1 MPAQATAAGSASASL
16 AAQSSLAAGFYAAQA
31 LLAAIAI
38 RDVIQI
44 WQQLNLR
51 DVRSSWPAL
60 RTALAALIR
69 DRYGMSVTQAA
80 QYYGQARWAAG
91 VRGVA
96 PVVIPDTMPEP
107 LITAT
112 LDSTGST
119 ATRERVSQELPRHRW
134 AHLSCH
140 GDQALAQ
147 PLQGGLLL
155 YDGMISFDDLIARRH
170 HGEYAFLSACKT
182 ATGGLSLA
190 DEAITIASA
199 LHYTGYRHVIATSW
213 TVPDSKASE
222 LANSVYAFLTPDG
235 VFSPGR
241 TALALHHA
249 VRSLRDAYSAT
260 PSVWMS
266 FTHTGP

>member
-112 LDSTGST
+112 LDSTGPWSLLGRIKQGQTVTEASDNT
-119 ATRERVSQELPRHRW
+119 AVTMSGAASRLIQNGARQVVLQSVAADAKAVGWMRVTSSNPCAFCAMLSGRGFTYRTEASAGFE
-134 AHLSCH
+134 AHNHCQCVASPAFSKEDADAMKDNDLARQWK
-140 GDQALAQ
+140 QAT
-147 PLQGGLLL
+147 
-155 YDGMISFDDLIARRH
+155 
-170 HGEYAFLSACKT
+170 K
-182 ATGGLSLA
+182 GLSGA
-190 DEAITIASA
+190 DA
-199 LHYTGYRHVIATSW
+199 L
-213 TVPDSKASE
+213 KAWRQHWN
-222 LANSVYAFLTPDG
+222 AQQNRDG
-235 VFSPGR
+235 VRVLP
-241 TALALHHA
+241 AAA
-249 VRSLRDAYSAT
+249 
-260 PSVWMS
+260 
-266 FTHTGP
+266 